1 MRQRSFGLSLGEMSE
16 SNESRSLGCRR
27 VGGFGEMSEFKRE
40 RDHKKI
46 NIVVIK
52 STIKEVTFQMDAH
65 LNSSVGT
72 KSSFVSSGYWGW
84 LCWLAADERKGLI

>member
-1 MRQRSFGLSLGEMSE
+1 
-16 SNESRSLGCRR
+16 
-27 VGGFGEMSEFKRE
+27 MSEFKRE